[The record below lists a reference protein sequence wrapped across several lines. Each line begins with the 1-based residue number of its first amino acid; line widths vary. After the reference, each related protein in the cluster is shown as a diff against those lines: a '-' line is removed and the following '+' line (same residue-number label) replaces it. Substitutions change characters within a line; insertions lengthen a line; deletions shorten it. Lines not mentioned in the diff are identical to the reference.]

1 MFNLD
6 RAEFE
11 LSCPRC
17 RFGNSFFYRQARL
30 RDIIIC
36 RGCKSNIR
44 LDDHMNEC
52 RKARQQ
58 INQALSEL
66 ERTFASLSNTFTF
79 KR

>member
-1 MFNLD
+1 
-6 RAEFE
+6 
-11 LSCPRC
+11 
-17 RFGNSFFYRQARL
+17 
-30 RDIIIC
+30 
-36 RGCKSNIR
+36 
-44 LDDHMNEC
+44 MNEC